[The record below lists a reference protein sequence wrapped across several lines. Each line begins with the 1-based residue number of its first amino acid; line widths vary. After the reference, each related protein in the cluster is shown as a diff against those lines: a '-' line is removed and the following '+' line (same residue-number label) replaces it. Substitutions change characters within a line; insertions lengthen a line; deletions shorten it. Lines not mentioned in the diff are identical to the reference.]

1 MQTKFTSPN
10 PPTKVIPAAD
20 HRRQMIWQVWV
31 PLAASLIIV
40 LGFAILA
47 ILGAAVGSPQVE
59 RWGNISAV
67 IVIVP
72 WLVIGLVLL
81 AIVGG
86 SAYGVFFLLQ
96 KMPGWMLKVQLFM
109 IQLALIIRQA
119 SDAATK
125 PVMSVNTFSARVKAL
140 WRKVVRR
147 SPANRSLS

>member
-1 MQTKFTSPN
+1 
-10 PPTKVIPAAD
+10 
-20 HRRQMIWQVWV
+20 MIWQVWV